1 MDQESKTIRT
11 KCGIFIVPRSS
22 FAWKGNEAGWI
33 TTAGWAAA
41 GAELWGEAVV
51 TTTDGVFS
59 PQKAMLFPRI
69 SEKIGERNKFRAFRS
84 LVPEVA
90 ITALKDFNLSRSKPR
105 EWPIEQND
113 ILKDKEVKMIWQRH
127 DLFSGPGRKLAT
139 KLGVPLVTSVEALAV
154 WEARKW
160 GVKRPLWGKFLE
172 ERVEAKALLE
182 SDLICCVSQEVKD
195 KVISLGIAQEK
206 VIITPNRVDST
217 LFHPNIDGS
226 KVAERYG
233 LKQKIVLGWTGSFRG
248 FHALDNVISAFDMIH
263 QKHPQTILMLVG
275 DGLEFEA
282 IKEMVAQRDL
292 SQVVIMTG
300 RKKFN
305 EIPDYVANFDISM
318 VSARSAEG
326 FHYSPLK
333 LREYMA
339 AGKPVVAPN
348 AGDLPNIFSDGKDLL
363 LYQAGDPISL
373 AEKIL
378 MLIEN
383 PSKRRE
389 LSENSIKWFE
399 TEGAW
404 VHELKKVCDIL
415 KITY

>member
-1 MDQESKTIRT
+1 MDQEAPLRQS

-22 FAWKGNEAGWI
+22 YEWKGNEAGWI
-33 TTAGWAAA
+33 TTAGWASA
-41 GAELWGEAVV
+41 GQQLWGEAIV

-59 PQKAMLFPRI
+59 PQKAMLFPQK
-69 SEKIGERNKFRAFRS
+69 SENAPKKSRYRVLRHF
-84 LVPEVA
+84 VPEVA
-90 ITALKDFNLSRSKPR
+90 ITALKDYNLKKSKPR
-105 EWPIEQND
+105 QWPIERNGT
-113 ILKDKEVKMIWQRH
+113 LKGKEVKMIWQRH
-127 DLFSGPGRKLAT
+127 DLFPGPGRKLAD
-139 KLGVPLVTSVEALAV
+139 KFQVPLVTSVEALAV

-160 GVKRPLWGKFLE
+160 GVKRPIWGRLLE
-172 ERVEAKALLE
+172 DRVEAKALME

-195 KVISLGIAQEK
+195 KVISLGIPEEK

-217 LFHPNIDGS
+217 LFNPDIDGS
-226 KVAERYG
+226 PVSNKYQ
-233 LKQKIVLGWTGSFRG
+233 LQDKIVLGWTGSFRG

-263 QKHPQTILMLVG
+263 RKYPQTVLMLVG
-275 DGLEFEA
+275 DGLEFEPVKA
-282 IKEMVAQRDL
+282 MIAERKLDDA
-292 SQVVIMTG
+292 VIMPG

-305 EIPDYVANFDISM
+305 EIPDFVANFDISI

-348 AGDLPNIFSDGKDLL
+348 AGDLPDIFTDGEDLL
-363 LYQAGDPISL
+363 LYEAGNPRSL

-378 MLIEN
+378 MLIED
-383 PSKRRE
+383 PAKHRQ
-389 LSENSIKWFE
+389 LQENAKNWFKN
-399 TEGAW
+399 EGAW

-415 KITY
+415 KISY

>member
-1 MDQESKTIRT
+1 MDQESKTKHS

-22 FAWKGNEAGWI
+22 FEWKGNEAGWI

-41 GAELWGEAVV
+41 GQELWGEALV

-59 PQKAMLFPRI
+59 PQNAMLFPQI
-69 SEKIGERNKFRAFRS
+69 SEKRGKRNKFRALRN
-84 LVPEVA
+84 LIPEVA
-90 ITALKDFNLSRSKPR
+90 ITALKDFHLSRSKPK
-105 EWPIEQND
+105 EWPIEQNGV
-113 ILKDKEVKMIWQRH
+113 LKDKEVKVIWQRH
-127 DLFSGPGRKLAT
+127 DLFSGPGRKLAD

-160 GVKRPLWGKFLE
+160 GVKRPVWGRFLE
-172 ERVEAKALLE
+172 EQVEAKALLQ

-195 KVISLGIAQEK
+195 KVVSLGIAEDK

-226 KVAERYG
+226 QVEEQYN
-233 LKQKIVLGWTGSFRG
+233 LKDKIVLGWTGSFRG

-263 QKHPQTILMLVG
+263 RKHPQTVLMLVG
-275 DGLEFEA
+275 DGLEFQPV
-282 IKEMVAQRDL
+282 KEMVAQRDL
-292 SQVVIMTG
+292 TQVVIMTG

-305 EIPDYVANFDISM
+305 EIPDYVATFDISM

-339 AGKPVVAPN
+339 AGKPVVAPY
-348 AGDLPNIFSDGKDLL
+348 AGDLPDIFTDGKDLL
-363 LYQAGDPISL
+363 LYEAGNPRSL

-378 MLIEN
+378 TLIED
-383 PSKRRE
+383 PEKHRE
-389 LSENSIKWFE
+389 LSDNAKQWFE